1 MKYAVFVTDQAES
14 DLDRNAIWW
23 ADRYSVEQA
32 ISWLAEVWKQIESLE
47 QMPERFSVA
56 PENEAFEYEIRQML
70 VGLGSRPGY
79 RAIYTITDDRVI
91 VLAVRR
97 GAEDELIAEDLPN
110 SVD

>member
-1 MKYAVFVTDQAES
+1 
-14 DLDRNAIWW
+14 
-23 ADRYSVEQA
+23 
-32 ISWLAEVWKQIESLE
+32 
-47 QMPERFSVA
+47 MPERFSVA